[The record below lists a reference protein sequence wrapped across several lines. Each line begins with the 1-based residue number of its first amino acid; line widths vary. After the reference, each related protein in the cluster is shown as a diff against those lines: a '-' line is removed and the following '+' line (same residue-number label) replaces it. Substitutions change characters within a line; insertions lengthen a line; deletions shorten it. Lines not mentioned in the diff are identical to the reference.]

1 MKRCKTKEVATMR
14 IHISKGGRD
23 AEKITMNVMPN
34 DTVEDLK
41 KKIRKEK
48 TIPQPIPASVLSVY
62 YRPDSDNRHQL
73 TDGSNTLSSYGI
85 QHDSELTY
93 AYSQQRPSEKKC
105 GENDCIVCMHS
116 IDQPSVHY
124 LLNPSDTDG
133 LKVAIGKCGHKV
145 GGRDIS
151 LICYASYDTH
161 MSYYSLALV
170 LTFLLCEIYSAI

>member
-34 DTVEDLK
+34 DTVKDLK

-62 YRPDSDNRHQL
+62 YRPDRDNRNGGEL
-73 TDGSNTLSSYGI
+73 TDDSNTLSSYGI

-93 AYSQQRPSEKKC
+93 AYSQLRPSEKVSQC
-105 GENDCIVCMHS
+105 GENDCIVCVHS

-145 GGRDIS
+145 GGIF
-151 LICYASYDTH
+151 L
-161 MSYYSLALV
+161 
-170 LTFLLCEIYSAI
+170 FLLCI